1 MGLTVHGASKRPATS
16 EKNGAACES
25 ALRKNGQ
32 TVLAQLE
39 PSQLRSSKLPG
50 FARED
55 FIRARCRNRRQLPP
69 TAANSSISSAGFT
82 TADDVSA
89 FAIDTLCLE
98 SSVSTERET
107 GERCSPNLVAGRRRR
122 TCGADSSISSA
133 SCTIADDVSALSV
146 DTSISDNVRDTMP

>member
-39 PSQLRSSKLPG
+39 PSQLRSSKLPS

-55 FIRARCRNRRQLPP
+55 FIRAPCRDRRQLPP
-69 TAANSSISSAGFT
+69 TRRSPSRASQRLTMCQRLLSTPCAWTQAFRPRERQESVALHTLSQE
-82 TADDVSA
+82 DVVGHVA
-89 FAIDTLCLE
+89 PT
-98 SSVSTERET
+98 R
-107 GERCSPNLVAGRRRR
+107 RSPPRVCRHLDLRQRQGHHAVTDGIMR
-122 TCGADSSISSA
+122 
-133 SCTIADDVSALSV
+133 
-146 DTSISDNVRDTMP
+146 